1 MTMTTPMKDQRF
13 QFRCPSSDLD
23 RLEGIAKEAGCSPS
37 EVIRRLIA
45 QAEVLHQPQ
54 IIVRRR

>member
-1 MTMTTPMKDQRF
+1 MTTENKDQRF

-23 RLEGIAKEAGCSPS
+23 RLEAIAKEAGCSTS
-37 EVIRRLIA
+37 EAMRRLVA
-45 QAEVLHQPQ
+45 QAEVLHEPQ